1 MQETIYK
8 CDRCGKEIILM
19 QGSGKLLV
27 HHKKI
32 QLFDNLFGRDDSSH
46 YRSERFDLCKKCY
59 GKLVKFMKEVQE
71 DE

>member
-27 HHKKI
+27 HHKKVV
-32 QLFDNLFGRDDSSH
+32 LFDNLFGRDGSH
-46 YRSERFDLCKKCY
+46 YRSDRFDLCKDCY
-59 GKLVKFMKEVQE
+59 NKLVKFMKEVH
-71 DE
+71 